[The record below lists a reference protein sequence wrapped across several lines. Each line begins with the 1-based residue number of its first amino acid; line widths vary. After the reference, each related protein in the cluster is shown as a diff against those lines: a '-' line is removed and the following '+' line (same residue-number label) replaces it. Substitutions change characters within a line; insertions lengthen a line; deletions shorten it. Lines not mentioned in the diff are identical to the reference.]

1 MLTPRSVLLLLL
13 NSIPMPLCPNNQPRL
28 LLNPCQCSRCL
39 YREAVGLYH
48 QQRLKQQHLQRQRN
62 GRLRLLLQLGL
73 LSSLLAILLPRLPV
87 SLAPLP
93 GTGGVERKR

>member
-13 NSIPMPLCPNNQPRL
+13 LLNRIPMPHCPNNQPRL

-39 YREAVGLYH
+39 HREAVGLYH

-62 GRLRLLLQLGL
+62 GRRRLLLQLVF
-73 LSSLLAILLPRLPV
+73 LSSLLAILLPRLSGNLV
-87 SLAPLP
+87 P
-93 GTGGVERKR
+93 GTAGVERKR